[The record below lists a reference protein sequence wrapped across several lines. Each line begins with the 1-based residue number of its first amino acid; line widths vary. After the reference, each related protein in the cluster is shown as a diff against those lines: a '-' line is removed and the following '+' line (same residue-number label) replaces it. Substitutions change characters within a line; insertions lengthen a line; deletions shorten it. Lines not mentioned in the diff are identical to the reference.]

1 MSDLWVTCSVEV
13 AEQSSKSCV
22 CYMPFECM
30 QAAAVVQMTVL
41 AMCFFGEKAFEVRQ
55 SADLVAC
62 LRQLDRCIGLLC
74 MYVCP
79 DTNNCLHLSVA
90 PGYATSRGM

>member
-1 MSDLWVTCSVEV
+1 
-13 AEQSSKSCV
+13 
-22 CYMPFECM
+22 MPFECM

-79 DTNNCLHLSVA
+79 DTNKLPAFVCSSWVCNLPRYVRYASASSELVLSA
-90 PGYATSRGM
+90 CATP